1 MVFIFQKATIRVNL
15 KQLAKEAEIFS
26 AIAGMGELKNIR
38 R

>member
-15 KQLAKEAEIFS
+15 KQLAKAEIFS